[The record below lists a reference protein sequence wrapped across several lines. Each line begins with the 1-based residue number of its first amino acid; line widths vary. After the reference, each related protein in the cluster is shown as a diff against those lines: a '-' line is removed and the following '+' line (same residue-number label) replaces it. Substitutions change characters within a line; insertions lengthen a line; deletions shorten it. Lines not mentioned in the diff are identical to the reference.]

1 MRAVIQRVS
10 QAQVIVKD
18 EVVARIGPGMLVL
31 LGIARDDEQGDAEY
45 LAQKIANLRIFDIP
59 SAAEPNYSD
68 SGETL
73 DARAMNFSLG
83 HGRSVLVVSQFTLCG
98 DVRRG
103 RRPSFD
109 RAAPAADARKLYDY
123 FLGLLRA
130 AGVKCESGR
139 FQEMMTIA
147 LLNDGPV
154 TILLDSHKEF

>member
-10 QAQVIVKD
+10 QAQVTVED
-18 EVVARIGPGMLVL
+18 EVVPRIGPGMLIL

-45 LAQKIANLRIFDIP
+45 LAQKVVNLRIFDAP
-59 SAAEPNYSD
+59 EEPNHPGSAVR
-68 SGETL
+68 L
-73 DARAMNFSLG
+73 DAPTMSFPLG
-83 HGRSVLVVSQFTLCG
+83 SSRSVLVVSQFTLYG

-109 RAAPAADARKLYDY
+109 RAAPAIKARGLYEY
-123 FLGLLRA
+123 FLGLLHG

-139 FQEMMTIA
+139 FQEMMAIA
-147 LLNDGPV
+147 SLNDGPV